1 MKLNHL
7 NIPVS
12 DVASTQAFFET
23 FFGLRCKEKKGDN
36 FLSILTD
43 DAGFVFILSHFQK
56 DVTPVY
62 PRDFHVGFIQD
73 TDAEVEEIH
82 RRMLA
87 AGLDAPAM
95 KHAHGRYGFYV
106 SAPGDVTVEVCSYEN
121 GQ

>member
-23 FFGLRCKEKKGDN
+23 FFGLQCKEKKGDV
-36 FLSILTD
+36 LSILTD

-62 PRDFHVGFIQD
+62 PRDFHVGFIVD
-73 TDAEVEEIH
+73 TEAEVEEMH
-82 RRMLA
+82 RRMQS
-87 AGLDAPAM
+87 AGLDVPPM
-95 KHAHGRYGFYV
+95 KHAHGSYGFYV
-106 SAPGDVTVEVCSYEN
+106 SAPGNITVEVCSYEN